1 MLEAV
6 THIISFFIT
15 VPMVASFI
23 VYVIS
28 MGRLGNPWKAIHMMV
43 DWTTLFYILAVMIM
57 LFVLFERHFF
67 GDILIFLLMALSV
80 IIFNQWK
87 KERDIQL
94 KKAVKLLWRIS
105 FLLFFFLYGCL
116 TVLGIIKYMLT

>member
-28 MGRLGNPWKAIHMMV
+28 KVRLRNLWKAIHMMV

-87 KERDIQL
+87 KKRDIQL

>member
-28 MGRLGNPWKAIHMMV
+28 MIRLRNLWKAIHMMV

-57 LFVLFERHFF
+57 LLVLFERHFF
-67 GDILIFLLMALSV
+67 GYILIFLLTTLSV

>member
-67 GDILIFLLMALSV
+67 GYILIFLLMALSV

>member
-28 MGRLGNPWKAIHMMV
+28 KVRLRNLWKAIHMMV

-67 GDILIFLLMALSV
+67 GYILIFLLMALSV

>member
-1 MLEAV
+1 MLEV
-6 THIISFFIT
+6 VIHIISFFIT

-28 MGRLGNPWKAIHMMV
+28 MIRLRNLWKAIHMMV

-57 LFVLFERHFF
+57 LLVLFERHFF
-67 GDILIFLLMALSV
+67 GYILIFLLTTLSV

>member
-57 LFVLFERHFF
+57 LLVLFERHFF
-67 GDILIFLLMALSV
+67 GYILIFLLTTLSV

>member
-28 MGRLGNPWKAIHMMV
+28 MIRLRNLWKAIHMMV

-67 GDILIFLLMALSV
+67 GYILIFLLMALSV

>member
-28 MGRLGNPWKAIHMMV
+28 MIRLRNLWKAIHMMV

-57 LFVLFERHFF
+57 LLVLFERHFF
-67 GDILIFLLMALSV
+67 GYILIFLLMALSV